1 MPLETSPPSSD
12 PQPKDRT
19 TMDFLVVS
27 RKQEETK
34 GQGLRSWSRVLSGF
48 RLAVFVLF
56 LAGLWLVFGS
66 PGWPWLAL
74 VPVGVVFFG
83 LLFVHEVLHRR
94 MLGNQFRLALHDWSL
109 ARLDNRWQGKGI
121 GGGDLVSQDHP
132 YAADLDIVGVG
143 SLFESLCIARTR
155 LGQKMLAQWL
165 VAPGSP
171 AHLKPR
177 QDSVRELAG
186 NWDSRLDLVEKSGAW
201 QVGQDLDSTLVW
213 ADSSL
218 RGPAGFWVAIGLAL
232 GAANLVTL
240 IQWIS
245 GQADSL
251 GVACCGL
258 LTVLLYGLTWKK
270 IRTVLHGLEK
280 QAEALLAARG
290 GLESMASQNEWK
302 SERLVSLR
310 LELMASSKRPNAQ
323 AAVDRLVTL
332 VQTWQAKRNPLITV
346 PLVLLFWDLVFSWL
360 LLRWHRANAGSL
372 KIWLGALAEYE
383 ALQSLAHH
391 SFLFPGDIFP
401 TLIESGPSCFEARD
415 LGHPL
420 LPLAR
425 CVRNQVDLA
434 PPRQLLLVSGSNMS
448 GKSTYLRSAGVA
460 AVLAWAG
467 GPVRASQMRISRFQV
482 AAILHAEDSLRLGMS
497 RFAAEL
503 ARMRRLIEL
512 SKGEIPL
519 LFLLDEIF
527 SGTNSSD
534 RLAGAEALIR
544 RLVQTSAVGMVTTH
558 DLTLAKI
565 ADDLGDKGANVHFVD
580 NWSGGMMSFDY
591 RLQPGVVP
599 RSNALG
605 LMRAI
610 GLDL

>member
-1 MPLETSPPSSD
+1 
-12 PQPKDRT
+12 
-19 TMDFLVVS
+19 
-27 RKQEETK
+27 
-34 GQGLRSWSRVLSGF
+34 
-48 RLAVFVLF
+48 
-56 LAGLWLVFGS
+56 
-66 PGWPWLAL
+66 
-74 VPVGVVFFG
+74 
-83 LLFVHEVLHRR
+83 
-94 MLGNQFRLALHDWSL
+94 
-109 ARLDNRWQGKGI
+109 
-121 GGGDLVSQDHP
+121 
-132 YAADLDIVGVG
+132 
-143 SLFESLCIARTR
+143 
-155 LGQKMLAQWL
+155 
-165 VAPGSP
+165 
-171 AHLKPR
+171 
-177 QDSVRELAG
+177 
-186 NWDSRLDLVEKSGAW
+186 
-201 QVGQDLDSTLVW
+201 
-213 ADSSL
+213 
-218 RGPAGFWVAIGLAL
+218 
-232 GAANLVTL
+232 
-240 IQWIS
+240 
-245 GQADSL
+245 
-251 GVACCGL
+251 
-258 LTVLLYGLTWKK
+258 
-270 IRTVLHGLEK
+270 
-280 QAEALLAARG
+280 
-290 GLESMASQNEWK
+290 
-302 SERLVSLR
+302 
-310 LELMASSKRPNAQ
+310 
-323 AAVDRLVTL
+323 
-332 VQTWQAKRNPLITV
+332 
-346 PLVLLFWDLVFSWL
+346 
-360 LLRWHRANAGSL
+360 
-372 KIWLGALAEYE
+372 
-383 ALQSLAHH
+383 
-391 SFLFPGDIFP
+391 
-401 TLIESGPSCFEARD
+401 
-415 LGHPL
+415 
-420 LPLAR
+420 
-425 CVRNQVDLA
+425 LA

>member
-1 MPLETSPPSSD
+1 MPLETSPFNTD
-12 PQPKDRT
+12 PHPKDGAT
-19 TMDFLVVS
+19 LGFLTIS
-27 RKQEETK
+27 RDKEEAK
-34 GQGLRSWSRVLSGF
+34 GQGLRVWSRVLSLV
-48 RLAVFVLF
+48 RLVVFGLF
-56 LAGLWLVFGS
+56 LAGLWLVFG
-66 PGWPWLAL
+66 PAGWPWMAL
-74 VPVGVVFFG
+74 VPVGLVFFV
-83 LLFVHEVLHRR
+83 LLAVHESLHRR
-94 MLGNQFRLALHDWSL
+94 MLGNRFRLGLHEWSL

-121 GGGDLVSQDHP
+121 GGSDLLSQDHP

-143 SLFESLCIARTR
+143 SLFESLCIARTH
-155 LGQKMLAQWL
+155 LGQKQLALWL
-165 VAPGSP
+165 GGPGST
-171 AHLKPR
+171 ADLTAR
-177 QDSVRELAG
+177 QESVRELAG
-186 NWDSRLDLVEKSGAW
+186 HWDSRLDLVEKSGTLL
-201 QVGQDLDSTLVW
+201 VGQDLDSTLVW
-213 ADSSL
+213 AGSPL
-218 RGPAGFWVAIGLAL
+218 KGPAGFWVVIAVVLA
-232 GAANLVTL
+232 GANLVTL
-240 IQWIS
+240 VQWIS

-251 GVACCGL
+251 GVACCSL
-258 LTVLLYGLTWKK
+258 LTVLVYAFNWKR

-280 QAEALLAARG
+280 QADALLAARG
-290 GLESMASQNEWK
+290 GLESMAAQNQWK

-310 LELMASSKRPNAQ
+310 KELKASSKRPEAQ

-346 PLVLLFWDLVFSWL
+346 PLVLLFWDLIFSWL
-360 LLRWHRANAGSL
+360 LLQWHRTNAGSL
-372 KIWLGALAEYE
+372 KSWLGALGEYE

-391 SFLFPGDIFP
+391 SFLFPADIFP
-401 TLIESGPSCFEARD
+401 TLLESGPSCFEAKD

-420 LPLAR
+420 LPVNR
-425 CVRNQVDLA
+425 CVRNLVDLA
-434 PPRQLLLVSGSNMS
+434 PPCQLLLVSGSNMS

-467 GPVRASQMRISRFQV
+467 GPVRASFMRISRFQV
-482 AAILHAEDSLRLGMS
+482 ASILHAEDSLRLGMS

-503 ARMRRLIEL
+503 ARMRKLIEL
-512 SKGEIPL
+512 SRGEIPL

-544 RLVQTSAVGMVTTH
+544 RLVQTRAVGMVTTH
-558 DLTLAKI
+558 DLTLARI